1 VVRVHEIILC
11 DMRRREGGMDIRK
24 EHYKVSSPNWHLT
37 LIICSYTARA
47 DDIQLDSSI
56 VRTTNGCLVNMT
68 YQLIVLI

>member
-11 DMRRREGGMDIRK
+11 DMRRREAWTLGSQ

-47 DDIQLDSSI
+47 DDIQLDSCI
-56 VRTTNGCLVNMT
+56 VRTDA
-68 YQLIVLI
+68 